1 MTRKQLLTGL
11 VLGIIGFGFGAFQ
24 STSGA
29 TQPGTTQQ
37 WEYGILVLG
46 ETLTA
51 FETFEKFDG
60 SNLDPMLQFD
70 DADEI
75 IDMVGKRGWEL
86 VTVERLNVGAEQQLR
101 WYFKRPHR

>member
-1 MTRKQLLTGL
+1 MANLTL
-11 VLGIIGFGFGAFQ
+11 VQAINLALIQ
-24 STSGA
+24 
-29 TQPGTTQQ
+29 
-37 WEYGILVLG
+37 EMEDDDRVILHLLG